1 MTTTQEPI
9 EEFGDFVNPT
19 TPEEANLQTIHVQV
33 PSAVVDKLTRLGAAK
48 NESIS
53 QFSAHLLMK
62 YCFENI
68 GAPVITG
75 PSTISG
81 HSGSKISGP
90 SANSTVR
97 RHV

>member
-19 TPEEANLQTIHVQV
+19 TPEEASLHTITIQI
-33 PSAVVDKLTRLGAAK
+33 PTAVVDKLTRLGAAK

-53 QFSAHLLMK
+53 QYSAHLLMK
-62 YCFENI
+62 HCFENI
-68 GAPVITG
+68 GAPVISG

-81 HSGSKISGP
+81 NSGNKISGP

-97 RHV
+97 RYV